1 MKAWKIFLFMYIL
14 QALVISFL
22 PFFGLDYD
30 GSAVIYTEED
40 VSDDA
45 EAITESNQYLQQT
58 LYQEKRFKN
67 GIWDV
72 IVGGLMPTG
81 YYFDQFFDMPSLFL
95 ALLNS
100 LWFIISSL
108 AVLEFLRG
116 FNVTSQ

>member
-1 MKAWKIFLFMYIL
+1 MKAWQVFLFMYIL

-22 PFFGLDYD
+22 PFFDIGFG
-30 GSAVIYTEED
+30 GSAVIYSDSD
-40 VSDDA
+40 VDDDVD
-45 EAITESNQYLQQT
+45 AISESNQYLQQT

-72 IVGGLMPTG
+72 LIGGIMPTG
-81 YYFDQFFDMPSLFL
+81 YYFDQFFDVPSLFM

-100 LWFIISSL
+100 LWFIITTL

-116 FNVTSQ
+116 FSVTG